1 MFSRLFPLAANY
13 KLRIIALNRRDYVGS
28 TPFSKTEL
36 DDLHCDDVDRL
47 NAFMRMR
54 GLEIACFLVWAIRE
68 LELPLKDS
76 FGNPSVTLVGWSLGN
91 ITTIAFLRHVASY
104 PPEIIQIL
112 EQYLGNF
119 YIYDFAFNGMGYEPP
134 PGAYHPLTS
143 AKVPHKD
150 SHAVFHQFI
159 WTYYQHPSLRDKA
172 LSGLH
177 MKAPEGVE
185 HASSYFSPEEFAAC
199 TDGAP
204 ANRSETQFYP
214 NHRAITPVLRD
225 QFMGA
230 ILLDGN
236 SVLSGVA
243 VHFLY
248 CTATIWTILWGTWAA
263 KKEIAVWKHEA

>member
-1 MFSRLFPLAANY
+1 
-13 KLRIIALNRRDYVGS
+13 
-28 TPFSKTEL
+28 
-36 DDLHCDDVDRL
+36 
-47 NAFMRMR
+47 
-54 GLEIACFLVWAIRE
+54 
-68 LELPLKDS
+68 
-76 FGNPSVTLVGWSLGN
+76 
-91 ITTIAFLRHVASY
+91 
-104 PPEIIQIL
+104 
-112 EQYLGNF
+112 
-119 YIYDFAFNGMGYEPP
+119 MGYEPP

-263 KKEIAVWKHEA
+263 KKEIAVWKHEGKRTRAVTFETAHGENHFFHYDHPDKFLEFLSTHKTVSD